1 MAHRDPQR
9 RGSEQHQRRHV
20 GTISESS
27 DIGIQD
33 KSQGKSGT
41 AAQERRTD
49 DQSRAP
55 AGGVKRGNRQRG

>member
-1 MAHRDPQR
+1 
-9 RGSEQHQRRHV
+9 V
-20 GTISESS
+20 GTISKSS

-41 AAQERRTD
+41 ASHERKTD

-55 AGGVKRGNRQRG
+55 ASGVKPEVRRRRG